1 VERKKKMQDVVA
13 FAYDDGALTARLT
26 CEIDHHTARQIREK
40 IDGEIFAHRPPLIY
54 LDFSEVHFMDSSGIA
69 LIIGRVEVSRAVSAT
84 VRVTGLSPTLRRLVR
99 LSGLEK
105 IRELVISA

>member
-1 VERKKKMQDVVA
+1 MKHVIRGDTLKVWLE
-13 FAYDDGALTARLT
+13 GEL
-26 CEIDHHTARQIREK
+26 DHHTARRVREQIDRQV
-40 IDGEIFAHRPPLIY
+40 FARRPELLV
-54 LDFSEVHFMDSSGIA
+54 LDFSGVHFMDSSGIA
-69 LIIGRVEVSRAVSAT
+69 LIIGRVEVARAVGAT

>member
-1 VERKKKMQDVVA
+1 MSENVSFSETEGVIIA
-13 FAYDDGALTARLT
+13 SLPS
-26 CEIDHHTARQIREK
+26 EIDHHIAKGVREM
-40 IDGEIFAHRPPLIY
+40 IDGKLFLKKPELLV
-54 LDFSEVHFMDSSGIA
+54 LDFSGVKFMDSSGIA
-69 LIIGRVEVSRAVSAT
+69 LIIGRVEVARAVGAT